1 MSEAFHNPF
10 GTDPRKL
17 VRTNAPDTSIEAAA
31 SVDTPALEWIVYKA
45 IRSYGQH
52 GCISDQLLTMFNTY
66 PYSSITARYRALL
79 DKNYIEDTGER
90 RPGKSGRNQRVMRAI
105 NREVK

>member
-17 VRTNAPDTSIEAAA
+17 VRRDAPDTSIEAAA
-31 SVDTPALEWIVYKA
+31 NVDTSALEWIVYKA
-45 IRSYGQH
+45 IRSYGER
-52 GCISDQLLTMFNTY
+52 GCISDQLLATFKTY

-90 RPGKSGRNQRVMRAI
+90 RPGKSGRNQRVMRA
-105 NREVK
+105 VKRGA